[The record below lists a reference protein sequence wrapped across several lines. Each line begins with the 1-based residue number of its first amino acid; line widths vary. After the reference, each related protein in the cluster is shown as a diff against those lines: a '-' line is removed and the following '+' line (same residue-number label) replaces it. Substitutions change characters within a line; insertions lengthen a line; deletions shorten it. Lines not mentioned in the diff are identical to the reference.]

1 MMNLSKITGDQLNA
15 FSQNIQLNGF
25 STVWLHLCL
34 VKVIDWLN
42 TFSQNI
48 HLNSLSP
55 VWLSLCAV
63 KWPDWLNT
71 SSQNKHLKGF
81 ARILLSLCVVK
92 WADRINNFS
101 QIDIHL
107 AWIIHAGS
115 NLLSLQI
122 DILMMDSLTLY
133 NIS

>member
-1 MMNLSKITGDQLNA
+1 MHSHRTYNWMVSQQYDFIYVLLKLNP
-15 FSQNIQLNGF
+15 FSQNIYLNGLF
-25 STVWLHLCL
+25 
-34 VKVIDWLN
+34 
-42 TFSQNI
+42 
-48 HLNSLSP
+48 P

-115 NLLSLQI
+115 NLLSLQM
-122 DILMMDSLTLY
+122 DILIIPLLSIIFPNFFLHTCY
-133 NIS
+133 FIVIFWSVK